1 MPSHE
6 SLKFLPQP
14 YPSVISVNVFIMF
27 IHCYTGNL
35 GTDVEEVDKTA
46 RKPNEKRKRKGKG
59 QGVCNMH
66 VL

>member
-1 MPSHE
+1 M
-6 SLKFLPQP
+6 
-14 YPSVISVNVFIMF
+14 ISVNVFIMF